1 MTPPLKIKIKVK
13 TLLTYLNG
21 LFFLIHY
28 EASFKNNNNNNNNSV
43 RPSRI
48 KFIVLGLD
56 VISIIFFW
64 TYIRLNAASTGD

>member
-1 MTPPLKIKIKVK
+1 MVCFFYFIMTPPLKIIII
-13 TLLTYLNG
+13 N
-21 LFFLIHY
+21 
-28 EASFKNNNNNNNNSV
+28 NNNNNNNNSV